1 MLENINE
8 QAAQSQAEENIAD
21 STQTTESMV
30 FIPIKFNKQVLEL
43 ELEKAQELA
52 QKGMKFD
59 LISKDYDALKKL
71 ALAENKSV
79 SDYVSA
85 LLSQKHTQHQNDIL
99 EKCGGDREF
108 AEHIL
113 KLENTDTQEVR
124 GFGELKENFPQ
135 IKDMSDLPE
144 SVVEAAKIKGTLLLD
159 EYLRYLHCQDM
170 AVKSSIKNQRDASN
184 SAMGPLTNRNRGQSP
199 ETREFLKGL
208 WQK

>member
-1 MLENINE
+1 MLEDINNTT
-8 QAAQSQAEENIAD
+8 ALPQAEENITD
-21 STQTTESMV
+21 NTQTTESKV
-30 FIPIKFNKQVLEL
+30 FVPVKFNKQVLNL

-71 ALAENKSV
+71 AQAENKSV
-79 SDYVSA
+79 SDFLAA
-85 LLSQKHTQHQNDIL
+85 LYSQKQTEHQNEIL

-113 KLENTDTQEVR
+113 KLEEADTEEIK
-124 GFGELKENFPQ
+124 GFLELKDNFPQ
-135 IKDMSDLPE
+135 IKDLEDLPE

-170 AVKSSIKNQRDASN
+170 AIKSSIKNQRDASN
-184 SAMGPLTNRNRGQSP
+184 SAMGPLTNKSGGQNP